1 MISHIEPKNI
11 KQTSEYN
18 KQETDS
24 EIQKTNLWLP
34 VWRGK
39 WGGAIK
45 REAIR
50 VAQTSINKLQWSI
63 VKHSEYS

>member
-39 WGGAIK
+39 
-45 REAIR
+45 
-50 VAQTSINKLQWSI
+50 
-63 VKHSEYS
+63 